1 MYLVRNRAVK
11 VYCDRCDSV
20 FGSRVEFDKHASR
33 HRDVMQEA
41 CPIDTAL
48 SKLAGALRR
57 LIR

>member
-1 MYLVRNRAVK
+1 MK

-20 FGSRVEFDKHASR
+20 FESRVEFDRHASR
-33 HRDVMQEA
+33 HIYGVMQEV